1 MDQATGLISVS
12 ESEEERDEELATAN
26 VVESRKKDVKKAKA
40 AANQSTTAAMF
51 GQIGISSDDEAD
63 DDDLGGDSEEED
75 DAEDLDE
82 DPNFLV
88 SDENTKLAS
97 PKQQNDPIRNNFF
110 EKMQKAEESKSGSK
124 EKGKSSSNQVNNQ
137 YKREKNAK
145 QQPLIDEASL
155 DEEGEGDCVDFMME
169 QLGEVDQNDGEEQQ
183 ESELLRIDTKKSK
196 AMTNITQQEKPMLK
210 ENLKRDKGCLRDSDD
225 EEDHEGSEGIDEG
238 FL

>member
-1 MDQATGLISVS
+1 MPHKVKKIKLVRNEQPGKKEDLKGLSKGSSSAANINKAEKTKESWDEHIAKSDQKMDQATGLISVS

-97 PKQQNDPIRNNFF
+97 PKQ
-110 EKMQKAEESKSGSK
+110 
-124 EKGKSSSNQVNNQ
+124 
-137 YKREKNAK
+137 
-145 QQPLIDEASL
+145 
-155 DEEGEGDCVDFMME
+155 
-169 QLGEVDQNDGEEQQ
+169 
-183 ESELLRIDTKKSK
+183 
-196 AMTNITQQEKPMLK
+196 
-210 ENLKRDKGCLRDSDD
+210 
-225 EEDHEGSEGIDEG
+225 
-238 FL
+238 